1 MRSGKITVIL
11 LIFLL
16 LGIMNPAIAK
26 LTPWMLEAMAD
37 SLSEAGMTVSEV
49 TVDAMTS
56 WVQFFKNAPMGLIA
70 FILLEAGI
78 FTDEYRTG
86 SMVLVLTKGMN
97 RYKIFLS
104 KASVVTLLWSG
115 AYWLSF
121 AVTYGYNSYFWDNSV
136 AKSLILS
143 VICWWLFGMLCI
155 ALMLFFSV
163 TARSSGT
170 VILGVGAFAII
181 FYGATLFPKLKKFSP
196 ALLMDGNSL
205 IYGAEAPK
213 AYLAAI
219 IITSALIIALLTAA
233 IPLFNKKQL

>member
-97 RYKIFLS
+97 RYKIFRS
-104 KASVVTLLWSG
+104 NPFMERRLL
-115 AYWLSF
+115 AQLRCYLR
-121 AVTYGYNSYFWDNSV
+121 
-136 AKSLILS
+136 IQQ
-143 VICWWLFGMLCI
+143 LF
-155 ALMLFFSV
+155 
-163 TARSSGT
+163 
-170 VILGVGAFAII
+170 LGQFRC
-181 FYGATLFPKLKKFSP
+181 
-196 ALLMDGNSL
+196 
-205 IYGAEAPK
+205 
-213 AYLAAI
+213 
-219 IITSALIIALLTAA
+219 
-233 IPLFNKKQL
+233 